1 MKNELLKQA
10 DDILARSKRVAE
22 RYVTLQEQNTKLK
35 SEVESLRQELKTK
48 QKQLEE
54 VEQSMKVINIG
65 NAALQNSE
73 DTQELKK
80 KLNEYIREVDRC
92 INFIKAI

>member
-22 RYVTLQEQNTKLK
+22 RYVTLHEQNAKLK
-35 SEVESLRQELKTK
+35 SEIESLRQELKSK